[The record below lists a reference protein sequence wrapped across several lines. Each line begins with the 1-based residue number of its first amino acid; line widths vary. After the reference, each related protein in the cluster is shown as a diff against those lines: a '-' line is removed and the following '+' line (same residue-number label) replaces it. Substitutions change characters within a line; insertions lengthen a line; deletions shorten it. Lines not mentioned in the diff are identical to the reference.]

1 MNPQAKAFNRV
12 SFVGLS
18 IWHHPHMSLF
28 VRSMGRDRADY
39 TAACMEWAAQ
49 AYDNGAMPNL
59 AGGNG
64 RDGVGVDG

>member
-1 MNPQAKAFNRV
+1 
-12 SFVGLS
+12 
-18 IWHHPHMSLF
+18 
-28 VRSMGRDRADY
+28 MGRDRADY